1 MRGEAVVAYE
11 APRVT
16 ELGSLDDLTLT
27 KIYKTTGTGDVI
39 IINGV
44 SIPVPGTTVTHIS
57 K

>member
-1 MRGEAVVAYE
+1 MGGYE
-11 APRVT
+11 SPTVT

-27 KIYKTTGTGDVI
+27 HIYKNAGKGDVI

-44 SIPVPGTTVTHIS
+44 DIPTTGHTVIRIS